1 MLTAGS
7 LQAQSTFKVASGDW
21 TNAASWNGGVPT
33 ASGQANIGYPS
44 PGVGICTAYI
54 HSADSAVCRNLSLG
68 GTTAGNSGTLVIEGG
83 ALSVA
88 GNSSST
94 LGASANCTGIV
105 IQTGGTV
112 TVTNSGTVGFYV
124 GYNDASS
131 YGSWTI
137 SGGVFTNA
145 TSGIAYVGDRGT
157 GRLIVNGTGRYVH
170 QSSAFRLGNGA
181 ATANGTLV
189 VADGGRFESATNAT
203 TFSVPSSGS
212 GSIIVTNG
220 GTMAINDVLN
230 LGSAANM
237 TGTLF
242 VASGGVFSNGLVS
255 STAIRIGALSSS
267 ARAMASISN
276 GSFHAE
282 GTVTVAST
290 TNSVFPAAIVEL
302 DGTQRV
308 FRIGSAGALAVGTAA
323 DRQGIISN
331 HVRRLAGGVDVENTS
346 GTALSVFS
354 GSRIHLAFDENPTQ
368 TGDFWGLRW
377 AGTNG
382 YAQLVGYT
390 NNSRIT
396 VANNLTAP
404 FNTNAITVY
413 RAADNSYTYIGFH
426 ATVSAT
432 VSSGT
437 VVMMR

>member
-7 LQAQSTFKVASGDW
+7 LQAQTTFKVASGDW
-21 TNAASWNGGVPT
+21 MNAANWDSGLPT
-33 ASGQANIGYPS
+33 ASSAARIGYPS

-54 HSADSAVCRNLSLG
+54 HSADSAVCRLLSLG
-68 GTTAGNSGTLVIEGG
+68 ATTAGNSGTLVIEGG
-83 ALSVA
+83 VLSVA
-88 GNSSST
+88 GSALST
-94 LGASANCTGIV
+94 IGTSASCTGIV

-112 TVTNSGTVGFYV
+112 AVTNSGSVGFIIGNV
-124 GYNDASS
+124 SS

-137 SGGVFTNA
+137 SGGVLTNA
-145 TSGIAYVGDRGT
+145 TSGITYVGEQGT
-157 GRLIVNGTGRYVH
+157 GKLIVNGTGRYVH
-170 QSSAFRLGNGA
+170 KSSAFRLGSGSA
-181 ATANGTLV
+181 AGNGTLV

-203 TFSVPSSGS
+203 TFSVPSKGT

-220 GTMAINDVLN
+220 GTMVINDIFN
-230 LGSAANM
+230 LGNTADM

-255 STAIRIGALSSS
+255 ATAIKIGPGNSS

-282 GTVTVAST
+282 GTVTFDSK

-308 FRIGSAGALAVGTAA
+308 FRIGSAGALTLGGGAT
-323 DRQGIISN
+323 DRQGIITN

-346 GTALSVFS
+346 GTALAVNP

-382 YAQLVGYT
+382 YARLVSYAGG
-390 NNSRIT
+390 NLIT

-404 FNTNAITVY
+404 FNTNAISVY
-413 RAADNSYTYIGFH
+413 RAGDNSYTYIGFH

-432 VSSGT
+432 VNKGM
-437 VVMMR
+437 VVLLR

>member
-83 ALSVA
+83 VLSVV
-88 GNSSST
+88 GNSSSI

-112 TVTNSGTVGFYV
+112 AVTNSGSVGFIIGNV
-124 GYNDASS
+124 SS
-131 YGSWTI
+131 YGSWTV

-145 TSGIAYVGDRGT
+145 TSGTTYVGEQGT
-157 GRLIVNGTGRYVH
+157 GRLIVNGTGLYV
-170 QSSAFRLGNGA
+170 QKSSAFRLGSGSA
-181 ATANGTLV
+181 AGKGTLV
-189 VADGGRFESATNAT
+189 VADGGRFESATNGT
-203 TFSVPSSGS
+203 IFSVPSSGS

-220 GTMAINDVLN
+220 GTMVINDLLN
-230 LGSAANM
+230 LGIVANM

-255 STAIRIGALSSS
+255 ATAIKIGAAGSS
-267 ARAMASISN
+267 ARAMAGISN

-331 HVRRLAGGVDVENTS
+331 HVRRLAGGVDIANTS

-396 VANNLTAP
+396 VANNLTPP

-426 ATVSAT
+426 ATVAAT

-437 VVMMR
+437 VVMLR

>member
-83 ALSVA
+83 VLSVV
-88 GNSSST
+88 GNSSSI

-112 TVTNSGTVGFYV
+112 AVTNSGSVGFIIGNV
-124 GYNDASS
+124 SS
-131 YGSWTI
+131 YGSWTV

-145 TSGIAYVGDRGT
+145 TSGTTYVGEQGT
-157 GRLIVNGTGRYVH
+157 GRLIVNGTGLYV
-170 QSSAFRLGNGA
+170 QKSSAFRLGSGSA
-181 ATANGTLV
+181 AGKGTLV
-189 VADGGRFESATNAT
+189 VADGGRFESATNGT
-203 TFSVPSSGS
+203 IFSVPSSGS

-220 GTMAINDVLN
+220 GTMVINDLLN
-230 LGSAANM
+230 LGIVANM

-255 STAIRIGALSSS
+255 ATAIKIGASSTN
-267 ARAMASISN
+267 ATAMVSISN

-282 GTVTVAST
+282 GTVTVESK

-308 FRIGSAGALAVGTAA
+308 FRIGSAGALTLGAAA
-323 DRQGIISN
+323 DRQGIITN
-331 HVRRLAGGVDVENTS
+331 HVRRLAGGVDIANTT
-346 GTALSVFS
+346 GTVLTVNS

-382 YAQLVGYT
+382 YAQLVSYT

-396 VANNLTAP
+396 VANNLTPP

-426 ATVSAT
+426 ATVAAT

-437 VVMMR
+437 VVLVR

>member
-83 ALSVA
+83 VLSVV
-88 GNSSST
+88 GNSSSI

-112 TVTNSGTVGFYV
+112 AVTNSGSVGFIIGNV
-124 GYNDASS
+124 SS
-131 YGSWTI
+131 YGSWTV

-145 TSGIAYVGDRGT
+145 TSGTTYVGEQGT
-157 GRLIVNGTGRYVH
+157 GRLIVNGTGLYV
-170 QSSAFRLGNGA
+170 QKSSAFRLGSGSA
-181 ATANGTLV
+181 AGKGTLV
-189 VADGGRFESATNAT
+189 VADGGRFESATNGT
-203 TFSVPSSGS
+203 IFSVPSSGS

-220 GTMAINDVLN
+220 GTMVINDLLN
-230 LGSAANM
+230 LGIVANM

-255 STAIRIGALSSS
+255 ATAIKIGASSTN
-267 ARAMASISN
+267 ATAMVSISN

-282 GTVTVAST
+282 GTVTVESK

-331 HVRRLAGGVDVENTS
+331 HVRRLAGGVDIANTS

-396 VANNLTAP
+396 VANNLTPP

-426 ATVSAT
+426 ATVAAT

-437 VVMMR
+437 VVMLR